1 MSGVL
6 RTPFSVVESNG
17 TFLEGEVMPFS
28 SSLACV
34 ETLESRTLLGGHP
47 IIFGGVQPSNVTAKI
62 VGSDVEIRGDALA
75 NTIVI
80 TPVGTSGTRIRI
92 AGLSG
97 TTINGNASATL
108 SGVDDINIQMGNG
121 NDNVAV
127 TNLPISGSL
136 VILPGDGADT
146 TTVSGSTIGHFL
158 TVRDHL
164 GADTV
169 TLLKISAK
177 DRTRLSTGGDGD
189 TLNIDDSTF
198 SGTVQIKAGAGDD
211 HVNIERVSSAAGKTT
226 FRQDVSM
233 GFADGNDLLDI
244 GIGKSANVAVF
255 KKKADWD
262 GGLGNDFET
271 RSNATFVSGQPTIR
285 RWEIS

>member
-1 MSGVL
+1 MNSRNL
-6 RTPFSVVESNG
+6 
-17 TFLEGEVMPFS
+17 
-28 SSLACV
+28 LACV
-34 ETLESRTLLGGHP
+34 EGLESRTMLGGHP

-62 VGSDVEIRGDALA
+62 VGSDVQITGDALA

-80 TPVGTSGTRIRI
+80 TAVGTGGTKIKI

-108 SGVDDINIQMGNG
+108 NGVDDIRIDMGDG

-136 VILPGDGADT
+136 VIWPGDGADT
-146 TTVSGSTIGHFL
+146 TTLTGLGIGHLL

-164 GADTV
+164 GADTLV
-169 TLLKISAK
+169 LLKVVVKGNA
-177 DRTRLSTGGDGD
+177 TLSTGGDGD
-189 TLNIDDSTF
+189 TIDIDDSTF
-198 SGTVQIKAGAGDD
+198 SGKVKIKAGAGDD
-211 HVNIERVSSAAGKTT
+211 HVNIERSSSAVGKTI
-226 FRQDVSM
+226 FQQDVSM

-244 GIGKSANVAVF
+244 GQAKSVNVAIF

-262 GGLGNDFET
+262 GGRGNSDFET
-271 RSNATFVSGQPTIR
+271 RSNATFIAGQPTIR